1 MIWTK
6 RLDILKKADRLFIVM
21 NTPIFKKQASKVIDN
36 LYVAFDGDRAVGMV
50 DRPKNTRFDKNFWRC
65 YIGVGEDAKFLG
77 HAVNRKQAENHVAWA
92 YVTMNAN
99 VVGA

>member
-1 MIWTK
+1 
-6 RLDILKKADRLFIVM
+6 M

-36 LYVAFDGDRAVGMV
+36 LYVAFDGDSAVGMV
-50 DRPKNTRFDKNFWRC
+50 HRPKNTRTDKNFWRC
-65 YIGVGEDAKFLG
+65 YIGVGEAAKFLG

-92 YVTMNAN
+92 YVTMSAG